1 MSRTLCY
8 NNYDIVIS
16 FLFHTIYWI
25 NTMDNT
31 YKERYKKWYSANK
44 AEIRKRKAELAR
56 ISYAKN
62 KEERLRKRREYYYK
76 NREIILKKQKNK
88 PRTLVNQYAKEYR
101 QKHPFRIMANMTNS
115 RCNEKI
121 TATELF
127 GIAKQQKLVCA
138 LTGDKLTRSNI
149 SLDHIIPRSLGG
161 KNVKSNVR
169 LITLQANMAKGNLLD
184 ANFIDLCRKVVLHR
198 KP

>member
-1 MSRTLCY
+1 
-8 NNYDIVIS
+8 
-16 FLFHTIYWI
+16 
-25 NTMDNT
+25 MDNT

-62 KEERLRKRREYYYK
+62 KEERLRKRREYYYE
-76 NREIILKKQKNK
+76 NREMILEKQKNK
-88 PRTLVNQYAKEYR
+88 PRILVNRYAKEYR
-101 QKHPFRIMANMTNS
+101 QKHPLRIMANMTNS
-115 RCNEKI
+115 RCDEKI

-127 GIAKQQKLVCA
+127 GIAKRQKLLCA

-169 LITLQANMAKGNLLD
+169 LITLQANMARGNLLD
-184 ANFIDLCRKVVLHR
+184 ANFIELCRKVVSHSKL
-198 KP
+198 